1 MRQISE
7 KDRKI
12 LRDLAK
18 KQYEMSQGEKMDAL
32 RKEWVAHNDCQSSR
46 PMIVVELGTF
56 AQDIIPPLMQCEGE
70 DARAIEWALHSNM
83 ANHELF
89 QDDSVV
95 KDYFPVYTPTFWRPF
110 DIEVKIDHA
119 KNPNSVGHHFVE
131 VLHDLHEDFHLL
143 KPSAFGADL
152 EKLRTDLEFYGELFD
167 GVLPVKVSA
176 DALYAV
182 PTQNIVHIMSMENML
197 FSIYDYPDEFKQMM
211 DQLSDDYLKYFQFLA
226 DNHLI
231 LPTVEDGGLGQGT
244 YCYTNKLPGWDEF
257 EKRPFTSKD
266 VWGFLD
272 SQETAGISP
281 EMFEE
286 FIFPYYKKIGD
297 QYGRLSYGCCEAV
310 DPIWENCLSKLSTLH
325 RISISPW
332 CNEEYMGEQLR
343 GRDIVYHRKPSPN
356 YLGVGTTLDEE
367 ALRAHIDKTLA
378 AAKGCTV
385 EFTQRD
391 VYQINST
398 YEKVRRYVQ
407 IIREECESHPL

>member
-7 KDRKI
+7 KDRQI

-32 RKEWVAHNDCQSSR
+32 RREWVAHNDCQSSR
-46 PMIVVELGTF
+46 PMVVVELGTF
-56 AQDIIPPLMQCEGE
+56 AQDVIPPLLRCEGE
-70 DARAIEWALHSNM
+70 EAREIEWQLLSNM

-89 QDDSVV
+89 EDDSVV
-95 KDYFPVYTPTFWRPF
+95 RDYFPVNVPTFWRPF
-110 DIEVKIDHA
+110 DIDIKVDHA
-119 KNPNSVGHHFVE
+119 KNPESVGHHFVE
-131 VLHDLHEDFHLL
+131 VIHDLEEDFHLL
-143 KPSAFGADL
+143 KPSAFGMDM
-152 EKLRTDLEFYGELFD
+152 ERYQEEQEFYGELFD
-167 GVLPVKVSA
+167 GVLPVKMA
-176 DALYAV
+176 GHGLYAV
-182 PTQNIVHIMSMENML
+182 PTQNIVHIMSMENMM
-197 FSIYDYPDEFKQMM
+197 FSMYDYPGEFKEMM
-211 DQLSDDYLKYFQFLA
+211 DMLADDYLRYFRFLEE
-226 DNHLI
+226 NRLI
-231 LPTVEDGGLGQGT
+231 LPTVADGGLGQGT
-244 YCYTNKLPGWDEF
+244 YCYTAKLPGWDEF
-257 EKRPFTSKD
+257 EKRPFGSRD

-281 EMFEE
+281 EMYEE

-310 DPIWENCLSKLSTLH
+310 DPIWERCLSKLDNLH
-325 RISISPW
+325 RVSISPW

-343 GRDIVYHRKPSPN
+343 GKDIIYHRKPSPN
-356 YLGVGTTLDEE
+356 FLGVGSVLDEDG
-367 ALRAHIDKTLA
+367 LRAHIDKTLA

-407 IIREECESHPL
+407 IIREECEKHPL